1 MGTDSTLATFAT
13 ASPPPARMSYEEF
26 FEWHP
31 ESGLAEWVDGEAFV
45 MAPPAT
51 RHQQIVAFLLRILGF
66 FVEARALG
74 EVFVAPV
81 QMRLAKSGREP
92 DILFVA
98 TENLG
103 RIDGRYLHGPAD
115 LAIEVVSP
123 DSRKRDYV
131 DKFREYAEAGVP
143 EYWIVDGMKKQA
155 TFYGLGADG
164 SYHALPV
171 TSDNVFHSE
180 VLAGLWLRVDWL
192 WQEPLPQ
199 SISILKEW
207 GLV

>member
-1 MGTDSTLATFAT
+1 MATVAT
-13 ASPPPARMSYEEF
+13 YLPPPPARMTYEEF

-31 ESGLAEWVDGEAFV
+31 EYGLAEWVDGEAFV

-51 RHQQIVAFLLRILGF
+51 RHQLIASFVFSCLRFYI
-66 FVEARALG
+66 EARALG
-74 EVFVAPV
+74 VILYAPV
-81 QMRLAKSGREP
+81 QMKLEKSGREP
-92 DILFVA
+92 DILFIA
-98 TENLG
+98 TEHLS
-103 RIDGRYLHGPAD
+103 RLDGRLLNGPAD

-131 DKFREYAEAGVP
+131 EKFREYEQAGVR
-143 EYWIVDGMKKQA
+143 EYWIVDGAKKQA
-155 TFYGLGADG
+155 AFYGLGANG
-164 SYHALPV
+164 KYHALPV
-171 TSDNVFHSE
+171 ADGIFHSE

-199 SISILKEW
+199 SMNVLKEW